1 MTLNQDVIKEMLS
14 EEMTPGQWYEVKELI
29 KLFEE
34 KFSNFTS
41 WDKEALPSEPHRPR
55 WHRLVTN
62 AVRMS
67 PGRDDYDDNSW
78 VSLRTRK
85 PSRNYQY
92 SISPK
97 DPIEEA
103 ILRHMREDDG
113 SGHVYLVT
121 NPAWPDWVKIGMSA
135 DIQARIDAYQTYSP
149 AKDYIIADSVV
160 VDDRRF
166 SENLAHRRA
175 SDIARNSSGEWFELD
190 LNNAIDILHS
200 LH

>member
-1 MTLNQDVIKEMLS
+1 MGLNQRIISEVLNREM
-14 EEMTPGQWYEVKELI
+14 EPGIWYEVKDLIELFSTAYTD
-29 KLFEE
+29 FEQI
-34 KFSNFTS
+34 
-41 WDKEALPSEPHRPR
+41 DLAPIPSEPHRPR

-62 AVRMS
+62 SVRLS
-67 PGRDDYDDNSW
+67 PGRDDYPTDNSW
-78 VSLRTRK
+78 VELRTRK
-85 PSRNYQY
+85 PKRNYEY
-92 SISPK
+92 SIAPN
-97 DPIEEA
+97 DPVEA
-103 ILRHMREDDG
+103 EIVRNFRDDG

>member
-1 MTLNQDVIKEMLS
+1 MTLNQDIIKEMLS

-29 KLFEE
+29 KLFEA
-34 KFSNFTS
+34 KYSNFTP
-41 WDKEALPSEPHRPR
+41 WDKQALPSEPHRPR

-67 PGRDDYDDNSW
+67 PSRDDYDDNSW

-149 AKDYIIADSVV
+149 AKDYIIADSIVV
-160 VDDRRF
+160 NDRRF

-175 SDIARNSSGEWFELD
+175 SDIARNSSGEWFELG